1 MASGAAAPTE
11 TEGFYVR
18 YYVGHKGRFGH
29 EFLEFQLNTNGLL
42 RYANNSNYKD
52 SQMITKSVQ
61 LSTAVVAEFRR
72 IIKESEVVR
81 EDDSLWPEPDISG
94 EGGTQELEVVLGA
107 DHISFACAKIGSLL
121 DVHDC
126 KDPDGLRVFYYL
138 IQDMKALV
146 FSLIALH
153 FKIKPIP

>member
-1 MASGAAAPTE
+1 MASGGPISTD
-11 TEGFYVR
+11 GFYVR

-72 IIKESEVVR
+72 IIEESEVVR

-107 DHISFACAKIGSLL
+107 DHISFACAKI
-121 DVHDC
+121 
-126 KDPDGLRVFYYL
+126 
-138 IQDMKALV
+138 
-146 FSLIALH
+146 
-153 FKIKPIP
+153 

>member
-1 MASGAAAPTE
+1 MASGGPISTD
-11 TEGFYVR
+11 GFYVR

-72 IIKESEVVR
+72 IIEESEVVR

>member
-1 MASGAAAPTE
+1 
-11 TEGFYVR
+11 
-18 YYVGHKGRFGH
+18 
-29 EFLEFQLNTNGLL
+29 
-42 RYANNSNYKD
+42 
-52 SQMITKSVQ
+52 MITKSVQ

-72 IIKESEVVR
+72 IIEESEVVR

>member
-1 MASGAAAPTE
+1 MASSSSSD
-11 TEGFYVR
+11 EGFYVR

-29 EFLEFQLNTNGLL
+29 EFLEFQLNPDGNL

-52 SQMITKSVQ
+52 SQMIRKSVQ
-61 LSTAVVAEFRR
+61 VSSSVVAEFRR
-72 IIKESEVVR
+72 IIEESEVVR
-81 EDDSLWPEPDISG
+81 EDDSLWPEPDLMG
-94 EGGTQELEVVLGA
+94 EGGTQELEVVLGS

-138 IQDMKALV
+138 VQDLKALV